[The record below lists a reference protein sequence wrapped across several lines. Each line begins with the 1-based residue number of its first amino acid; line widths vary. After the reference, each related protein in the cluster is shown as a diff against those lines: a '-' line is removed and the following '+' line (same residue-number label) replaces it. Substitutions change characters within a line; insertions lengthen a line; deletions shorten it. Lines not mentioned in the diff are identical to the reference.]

1 MSTFENVYLAAFKAS
16 LQAKLEYK
24 VDLVVGVVTAVLL
37 QAASISFLWIVLR
50 NTPALAGWN
59 GREIVFLFGM
69 TAACL
74 GASEVLF
81 NQVWLLPQYI
91 VAGDL
96 DRLLTYPV
104 RSLWFFLLT
113 RPELH
118 AFGNLLTGAVCIVS
132 SMWWLHP
139 PWFVWLGLPVWWVC
153 GTLIYTAVLVVSAS
167 LSFRYVGPFAQ
178 QMMIA
183 HNLLQAS
190 RYPLA
195 IYPNWLKAL
204 LLLLVP
210 FGTFHYLPGRV
221 LFGKTAALWGL
232 GAAPLATVITL
243 FIAHWAWNA
252 GLRHYESSGS

>member
-1 MSTFENVYLAAFKAS
+1 MAPFENVYWAAFKAS

-24 VDLVVGVVTAVLL
+24 ADLIIGVVTSILL
-37 QAASISFLWIVLR
+37 QAASLSFLWIVLR

-74 GASEVLF
+74 GASEMLF
-81 NQVWLLPQYI
+81 NQIWLLPQYI

-104 RSLWFFLLT
+104 SSLWFFLLT

-118 AFGNLLTGAVCIVS
+118 AFGNLLTGAACIVS
-132 SMWWLHP
+132 SLWLLHA
-139 PWFVWLGLPVWWVC
+139 PWFVWLGLPIWLAS
-153 GTLIYTAVLVVSAS
+153 GTLIYTAVLVAAAS

-195 IYPNWLKAL
+195 IYPRWLESL
-204 LLLLVP
+204 LLSLIPL
-210 FGTFHYLPGRV
+210 GTFHYLPGRV
-221 LFGKTAALWGL
+221 VFGKTAAIWGL
-232 GAAPLATVITL
+232 GAAPVATLTTML
-243 FIAHWAWNA
+243 IAHWAWNA
-252 GLRHYESSGS
+252 GLRRYESSGS